1 MLVITVS
8 FAVCLVQIAAARPLI
23 STSAPTA
30 LLDEAVV
37 SSCCVVHPHA
47 VPCLACC
54 LHVCFVQVAVRVLPI
69 ATDIDMDDVD
79 TTIPANKGAEGAV
92 NMKKP

>member
-1 MLVITVS
+1 M
-8 FAVCLVQIAAARPLI
+8 QIAAARPPI

-47 VPCLACC
+47 VPCPACC
-54 LHVCFVQVAVRVLPI
+54 LHVCFVQVAIRALLI
-69 ATDIDMDDVD
+69 ATDINMDDVD
-79 TTIPANKGAEGAV
+79 TTISVNKGAEGAV
-92 NMKKP
+92 NEKP